1 MTGAPNSAASNSAAS
16 ASASAL
22 VVDDDRD
29 MCRVLHLALTSAGC
43 CTTTAASGEHALLL
57 AAERAFPV
65 AFVDARLPDMDG
77 WRLVEELRRL
87 SPATRIIMV
96 SGYYFADDLRVA
108 EALQA
113 GIIDGFLPKPFDIDA
128 IIGEAGRKTGNPACQ
143 RRAASPVRSR
153 PKLPRHFPDRRLPN

>member
-1 MTGAPNSAASNSAAS
+1 MTASPILSAPSAA
-16 ASASAL
+16 AL

-29 MCRVLHLALTSAGC
+29 MCRVLELVLTSAGC
-43 CTTTAASGEHALLL
+43 HVTTAASGERALLL
-57 AAERAFPV
+57 AAKRAFPI

-87 SPATRIIMV
+87 RPATRIIMV

-128 IIGEAGRKTGNPACQ
+128 IVGETRREAVSRASAGRAAPPAS
-143 RRAASPVRSR
+143 RYSSPRNDARIVVYTIE
-153 PKLPRHFPDRRLPN
+153 NNE